1 MVEFSGASVGTMSK
15 RILAIAA
22 GLLLAL
28 TSCISE
34 ATEQQRVPVQADLVR
49 AIEAGRVKVGDTVL
63 AKVAVK
69 WQSPDCTLREGAI
82 LKGRIVAQNVHS
94 KTEKTSQ
101 IALLFDNGQ
110 CGGPDMKSL
119 PMTVAAVLAS
129 DPAQD
134 KNQYENQPLSEAV
147 GLSIGGTGGGSA
159 GVGVGG
165 GGGNLRSVTAA
176 AATVYVSPP
185 VYKGPTAVMPGQVVG
200 IRGMKLNVGG
210 GPEGSSVLS
219 IAGHNVRLESGAQLL
234 LVLNA
239 NASAPVAASEPTAA
253 APTSG
258 VSSSASAS
266 SASSSSVSTPAN
278 ESAIMEIADEN
289 DVCLPPQ
296 CNVALSSGEPESP
309 AAAASASFPLREL
322 GFTPE
327 RADREMYGFD
337 YGSAIAY
344 LGQNDLLFTFNPHLL
359 IHRNGTEAQFAKL
372 RVIRAV
378 LINAQNR
385 KVEKT
390 VDWKVPD
397 AQQYLWPMG
406 QDLVLVHVGRE
417 LRLYGPGLK
426 LERRLAL
433 VGPLAF
439 VRISPSAKYFAV
451 GVVHE
456 RHSEAVHRELAEAE
470 EKEPEEDLEIK
481 VFDGNFRALATV
493 ARSSRSAPPV
503 LSDDGE
509 IRILSARKNRW
520 RIVEETWN
528 TQNHLVA
535 QVTSSCRPQAT
546 TMPPNLLFLVGCD
559 PQNAAKWYRV
569 LRPSGKPVL
578 KGASSSTELERTA
591 NGSAAGGAFTIGM
604 AEAGK
609 SIAPDSAFQTSD
621 LQNERIAVYRAE
633 NGERIF
639 SVAVATPAPTVQT
652 FALSPAGD
660 RLAVL
665 EGDKIALYEIPGASG
680 RKN

>member
-1 MVEFSGASVGTMSK
+1 MSK
-15 RILAIAA
+15 RILTIEI

-28 TSCISE
+28 VSCLSE
-34 ATEQQRVPVQADLVR
+34 AAEQQRVPVQADLVR
-49 AIEAGRVKVGDTVL
+49 AIEAGRVKVGDPVL

-69 WQSPDCTLREGAI
+69 WQSPECSLREGAI

-110 CGGPDMKSL
+110 CGGRDMKAL
-119 PMTVAAVLAS
+119 PLTVAAVLAS

-159 GVGVGG
+159 GVAVGG
-165 GGGNLRSVTAA
+165 GGGNMRSVTAA

-185 VYKGPTAVMPGQVVG
+185 VYKGPTSVMPGQVVG
-200 IRGMKLNVGG
+200 IRGMKINVGG

-219 IAGHNVRLESGAQLL
+219 ISGRNVRLETGAQLL

-239 NASAPVAASEPTAA
+239 NASTSVTPNEPGAT
-253 APTSG
+253 
-258 VSSSASAS
+258 VSSTT
-266 SASSSSVSTPAN
+266 SASSSSVSASSSVVSAPTN
-278 ESAIMEIADEN
+278 ESIIAETADET

-296 CNVALSSGEPESP
+296 CNVALAPDEAESR
-309 AAAASASFPLREL
+309 AAAVSATLPLREL

-327 RADREMYGFD
+327 RADHEMYGFD

-344 LGQNDLLFTFNPHLL
+344 LGQNDLLFTFNPHIL
-359 IHRNGTEAQFAKL
+359 IHRNGTEAQFSKL
-372 RVIRAV
+372 RIIRAI
-378 LINAQNR
+378 LINAQDR
-385 KVEKT
+385 KVRKT
-390 VDWKVPD
+390 IDWKVPD
-397 AQQYLWPMG
+397 SKQYLWPMG
-406 QDLVLVHVGRE
+406 RDIVLVHVGRE

-426 LERRLAL
+426 LERRVAL
-433 VGPLAF
+433 DGPLAF
-439 VRISPSAKYFAV
+439 VRVSPSAKYFAV

-481 VFDGNFRALATV
+481 VYDGNFRALATV

-509 IRILSARKNRW
+509 IQILSAKKNRW
-520 RIVEETWN
+520 RIVEETWD
-528 TQNHLVA
+528 TQKHLVA
-535 QVTSSCRPQAT
+535 QVNSSCRPQAT
-546 TMPPNLLFLVGCD
+546 SLPPNLLFLVGCD

-569 LRPSGKPVL
+569 LRSNGRSVL
-578 KGASSSTELERTA
+578 KGSSSSTELERTA
-591 NGSAAGGAFTIGM
+591 NGSATGGAFTIGM

-609 SIAPDSAFQTSD
+609 SISPDSAFQTSD
-621 LQNERIAVYRAE
+621 LESERIAVYRAG
-633 NGERIF
+633 NGERVF
-639 SVAVATPAPTVQT
+639 SVAVASPAPTVQT
-652 FALSPAGD
+652 FVLSPSGD
-660 RLAVL
+660 QLAVL
-665 EGDKIALYEIPGASG
+665 EGDKIALYEIPGMGAQQKLKMI
-680 RKN
+680 RAPRD

>member
-1 MVEFSGASVGTMSK
+1 MSK
-15 RILAIAA
+15 RILIIAA

-28 TSCISE
+28 TPCISE
-34 ATEQQRVPVQADLVR
+34 ATERQRVPVQADLVR

-63 AKVAVK
+63 ARVAVK

-82 LKGRIVAQNVHS
+82 LKGRIVAQNIHS

-219 IAGHNVRLESGAQLL
+219 ISGHNVRLESGAQLL

-253 APTSG
+253 SPTT
-258 VSSSASAS
+258 SAS
-266 SASSSSVSTPAN
+266 SASVSSASVSTPAN
-278 ESAIMEIADEN
+278 ETTITETADET
-289 DVCLPPQ
+289 DVCLPPL
-296 CNVALSSGEPESP
+296 CNVALSSDETESP

-344 LGQNDLLFTFNPHLL
+344 LGQNGLLFTFNPHLL

-378 LINAQNR
+378 LINAQDQ

-397 AQQYLWPMG
+397 AQQYLWQMG
-406 QDLVLVHVGRE
+406 QGRVLVHVGRD
-417 LRLYGPGLK
+417 LRVYGLGLK
-426 LERRLAL
+426 LERRLPL
-433 VGPLAF
+433 DGPLAF

-456 RHSEAVHRELAEAE
+456 RHTEAVHRELAEAE
-470 EKEPEEDLEIK
+470 EREPEEDLEIK
-481 VFDGNFRALATV
+481 VFDANFRALATV

-578 KGASSSTELERTA
+578 KGSSSSTELERTA
-591 NGSAAGGAFTIGM
+591 SGSAAGGAFTIGM

-621 LQNERIAVYRAE
+621 LLNERIAVYRAE
-633 NGERIF
+633 NGQRVF
-639 SVAVATPAPTVQT
+639 SIAVAAPAPTVQT
-652 FALSPAGD
+652 FVLSPAGD

-665 EGDKIALYEIPGASG
+665 EGDKIALYQIPGARGSSENSPVIS
-680 RKN
+680 R